1 MIVTAELLAFA
12 RGYHEGWEGEDRLP
26 YHQHEQSELCK
37 IYYVGRAHGV
47 ADYTPDYTP
56 DALPVEES
64 EPAKVEAAIPI
75 RAKTAG

>member
-26 YHQHEQSELCK
+26 YSQHEQSELCK

-47 ADYTPDYTP
+47 ADYTPD
-56 DALPVEES
+56 ALPVEES

-75 RAKTAG
+75 TAKTKG